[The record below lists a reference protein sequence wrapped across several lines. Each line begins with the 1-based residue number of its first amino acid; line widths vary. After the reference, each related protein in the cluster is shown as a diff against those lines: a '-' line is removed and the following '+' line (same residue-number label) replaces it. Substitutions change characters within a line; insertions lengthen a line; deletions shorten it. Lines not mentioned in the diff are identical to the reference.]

1 MAVSSGGDSAP
12 RPMGH
17 RLSDSMQ
24 SYGTARCVT
33 LLLNASRYT
42 SRVSARVCTQSGEV
56 RHDEGTRPIPS
67 MPRVQ
72 LAIPRGVPRPA
83 GEFGARS
90 GQLLDRGGRQ

>member
-1 MAVSSGGDSAP
+1 MAVSSGGDSAT

-17 RLSDSMQ
+17 RLSDAMY

-90 GQLLDRGGRQ
+90 GRLLDRGGRQ

>member
-56 RHDEGTRPIPS
+56 RQDEGTRPIPS

-90 GQLLDRGGRQ
+90 GRLLDRGGRQ